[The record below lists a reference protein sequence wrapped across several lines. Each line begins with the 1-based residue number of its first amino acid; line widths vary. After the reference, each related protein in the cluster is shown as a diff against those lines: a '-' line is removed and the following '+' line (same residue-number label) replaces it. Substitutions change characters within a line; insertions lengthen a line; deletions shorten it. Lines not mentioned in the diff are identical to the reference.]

1 MSSRYGLRAFW
12 GNVTAW
18 WHWGKQVALAEST
31 SQQELV
37 ASKGYRAAQDCEPTA
52 DIGIPSGRF
61 TQISA
66 VQRRLG
72 WGGRS
77 VPNADS

>member
-37 ASKGYRAAQDCEPTA
+37 ASKGYRAAQDWLLPY
-52 DIGIPSGRF
+52 DIF
-61 TQISA
+61 M
-66 VQRRLG
+66 VN
-72 WGGRS
+72 GRS
-77 VPNADS
+77 KSVCSR